1 MSCQHLVCAQCA
13 HPVIEG
19 RCAVCRASR
28 ERLHGNGFLAG
39 LTPTTIAVVLV
50 VALFAT
56 LMLEHLLGF

>member
-19 RCAVCRASR
+19 RCAVCRANR
-28 ERLHGNGFLAG
+28 ERLHGHGLAG
-39 LTPTTIAVVLV
+39 LSPALIAIVLL

-56 LMLEHLLGF
+56 LVLEHLLGV

>member
-19 RCAVCRASR
+19 RCALCRANR
-28 ERLHGNGFLAG
+28 ERLHGHGFAG
-39 LTPTTIAVVLV
+39 LSPALIAVVLL

-56 LMLEHLLGF
+56 LVLEHLLGV